1 MPGLD
6 IMLKLMEGMQQM
18 QRQILDHGASK
29 RSRSE
34 ERDEESMEYVRYNQ
48 EMPKLPEWDP
58 ETAPIDFSD
67 WLLVLTPVVG
77 DLSAT
82 SSEWWA
88 IVLESAKKWYEDHM
102 QMSPLER
109 LDHQALEPPEMKR
122 HKWGRL
128 EKRVSNLL
136 LAALPPSQKEEVIA
150 AKDLRVM
157 SILTKTM
164 LVFQPGGL
172 NEKSAILHAL
182 EAPPEATSVTQGL
195 LHLRR
200 WTRWKRRASEVGVSM
215 PDATILV
222 RGLNKMLRKILAA
235 NPHLEFRVNLVR
247 SNLMI
252 DTAPTYEKVSHFAQS
267 VLAELDSV
275 AYADRRKKDV
285 GDPKENVKMKKFEE
299 GGGKGK
305 GKSREDDQKE
315 DAQKTPCKFY
325 LTEGGCKKGRQC
337 TWSHDLKDDK
347 RRCYSCGSPA
357 HLSNAC
363 TVKNNQKDQGKPKI
377 ASAKKE
383 EDTGGLKSSDRGAPA
398 SPVPSDTVEVG
409 SSASGEETMKGL
421 LEEANKMLRSMATP
435 SEGDKLQKL
444 QRQLDELRSGGPQMK
459 VFRLSKMGT
468 ETHYGLLDSGATHPL
483 RGRWPKERLVAYP
496 DVPVTLAGGQEVK
509 MKLAPTGAIV
519 SQDPR
524 VEPIVPMGALMTQLG
539 CKLCWTLEGLEVEHP
554 SRGRLEVKMQGDCPM
569 VPRSIAL
576 DLIHELE
583 EKARRTFR
591 SLGVGE
597 DAEVKFI
604 QMLVESHP
612 VFEGVPKNIKEALVV
627 KPEETLKAFGN
638 RRRRKLW
645 RRRGM
650 VIHLFSGA
658 KDGYPL
664 QRAVK
669 EIGGDHRLLHEVDV
683 VHGEGGG
690 SDFGTAGI
698 AYGTALRAAF
708 DGSLK
713 ALIAGPPC
721 RTRSVLRHYKV
732 ENIPEMPRPIRA
744 WGQEFGLKELSDSER
759 EALEMD
765 DILMFRS
772 LMVYIVAEE
781 LRKME
786 GLEEEVG
793 FGMEQ
798 PTEPDYNED
807 VVSWWRTPQ
816 WKAMERSYKFAQQK
830 FLQSTLGALASKPTT
845 WAGNL
850 QLDLPEEQIWGR
862 KRQVEGL
869 SKEAICK
876 ASKALARWP
885 PLMMRLIAMKLQTK
899 IWKEEVTFRKL
910 SWQEHVAAGHAP
922 FRSDCMVCQRAAG
935 KEGHHKRSKLPPKVG
950 VLSVD
955 FAGPLKLAEDLF
967 RGSAKYLLIGAFVW
981 FANEK
986 EEEEPEIILDEEEKQ
1001 LELED
1006 EEAANQEGAEADD
1019 EREDEEEGRQDEVE
1033 EEKDDEEKEG
1043 EVEEREEV
1051 KTKVI
1056 KLAVP
1061 IPSRAKAVV
1070 QKAIAGM
1077 YIQLK
1082 SDGYQVSQLH
1092 SDMATEFRTE
1102 ELASWCRA
1110 RDIAQTFT
1118 AGNQP
1123 QSNGRAES
1131 TVAYV
1136 KSRLRRAL
1144 FAANV
1149 GVELW
1154 PIAARYRNEVFRKE
1168 GMGEKVK
1175 WPTFY
1180 SKVVVRKRFWRT
1192 RELEPTQ
1199 EVVRYLAP
1207 SWAYHG
1213 HWVLRPDGSQVLTRM
1228 VMHNLVEP
1236 PALQDWIALE
1246 DQLSPLEARWRI
1258 RGRLAARGLCL
1269 AEESE
1274 DEEQKLEEQKKVRR
1288 LIEEELTLA
1297 TEAEQDINSVVAVE
1311 GVVKLRQ
1318 CLERGGPEDE
1328 VLQTRIIPQ
1337 GEVRREIEVWR
1348 KPIQAELDALLRAK
1362 EALEAIPEKQ
1372 GEEWLKAGEAE
1383 LIPSKMVYSIKPD
1396 PMQLSGKRKAR
1407 IVACGN
1413 YAEDG
1418 YQAQDLYAGGA
1429 SAMGLRLSIALAA
1442 KFQWHGMVLDVKNA
1456 FLNAPMKLPKD
1467 GEKVK
1472 RALMRPPPML
1482 VQHNFCRADE
1492 LWWVKKAMYGYR
1504 VSPRLWSDH
1513 RDQELARLPVVVNG
1527 RRMRLVQLV
1536 SEPSLWKLLP
1546 EDGSMEQ
1553 EMVGLLV
1560 VYVDDVLSLGPP
1572 QVIAAMKE
1580 ALQSLWET
1588 STPELVGEQEAV
1600 RFLGGELWR
1609 EEKSGTWRITQ
1620 QAYIQDLLQRNG
1632 ALDQLKVRRTPMAK
1646 EIEEEEEAEIEEKEV
1661 KEAQRFMGEL
1671 VWVVTRSRPDLM
1683 LAVSKLSTA
1692 MAKHPR
1698 AVKKSVEH
1706 LWGYMKDTTTL
1717 GLVFKKEDVEEE
1729 ILKVF
1734 TDASFGEKPWG
1745 CILIHF

>member
-1 MPGLD
+1 MSPSGAMLSRRRHAAAQEDALAIEDGQLAIQDHQREGQGQPLEVNISTPDEPAEATKEVLTAGEPTSTAETSGLAGGGQMPGGSNVVTPSPIAATPEPLGNQQRWLNGPIGMPESLCPKPLEEHGEQSPLFSQGQLKALEEMQMRSPMLFHEGGRSSQNPWKTPEVRRPDFMQEEEMRSLKLQLEKERHQAKLMKDEFIKFMQFARQENATLKEELMIEKAMYQTPSEDGARAQQGRFEDGARAQQGRLEDGARAQQGRFEDGARAQQGRLEDGARAQQGRFEDGARAQQGRLEDGARAQQGSSEDGTKANQGLSAIPPGSKRQATLKEAFSKSPKFEEPKPSTEGGGVPGLD

-569 VPRSIAL
+569 VPRSVAL

-612 VFEGVPKNIKEALVV
+612 VFEGVPE
-627 KPEETLKAFGN
+627 
-638 RRRRKLW
+638 
-645 RRRGM
+645 
-650 VIHLFSGA
+650 H
-658 KDGYPL
+658 
-664 QRAVK
+664 Q
-669 EIGGDHRLLHEVDV
+669 
-683 VHGEGGG
+683 GG
-690 SDFGTAGI
+690 SCG
-698 AYGTALRAAF
+698 
-708 DGSLK
+708 
-713 ALIAGPPC
+713 
-721 RTRSVLRHYKV
+721 
-732 ENIPEMPRPIRA
+732 
-744 WGQEFGLKELSDSER
+744 
-759 EALEMD
+759 EARGD
-765 DILMFRS
+765 
-772 LMVYIVAEE
+772 AQ
-781 LRKME
+781 
-786 GLEEEVG
+786 G
-793 FGMEQ
+793 FWE
-798 PTEPDYNED
+798 
-807 VVSWWRTPQ
+807 S
-816 WKAMERSYKFAQQK
+816 
-830 FLQSTLGALASKPTT
+830 
-845 WAGNL
+845 
-850 QLDLPEEQIWGR
+850 
-862 KRQVEGL
+862 
-869 SKEAICK
+869 
-876 ASKALARWP
+876 
-885 PLMMRLIAMKLQTK
+885 
-899 IWKEEVTFRKL
+899 
-910 SWQEHVAAGHAP
+910 
-922 FRSDCMVCQRAAG
+922 
-935 KEGHHKRSKLPPKVG
+935 
-950 VLSVD
+950 
-955 FAGPLKLAEDLF
+955 
-967 RGSAKYLLIGAFVW
+967 
-981 FANEK
+981 
-986 EEEEPEIILDEEEKQ
+986 
-1001 LELED
+1001 
-1006 EEAANQEGAEADD
+1006 
-1019 EREDEEEGRQDEVE
+1019 
-1033 EEKDDEEKEG
+1033 EEKETL
-1043 EVEEREEV
+1043 EKER
-1051 KTKVI
+1051 
-1056 KLAVP
+1056 
-1061 IPSRAKAVV
+1061 
-1070 QKAIAGM
+1070 
-1077 YIQLK
+1077 
-1082 SDGYQVSQLH
+1082 
-1092 SDMATEFRTE
+1092 
-1102 ELASWCRA
+1102 
-1110 RDIAQTFT
+1110 
-1118 AGNQP
+1118 
-1123 QSNGRAES
+1123 NGD
-1131 TVAYV
+1131 T
-1136 KSRLRRAL
+1136 
-1144 FAANV
+1144 
-1149 GVELW
+1149 
-1154 PIAARYRNEVFRKE
+1154 
-1168 GMGEKVK
+1168 
-1175 WPTFY
+1175 
-1180 SKVVVRKRFWRT
+1180 
-1192 RELEPTQ
+1192 
-1199 EVVRYLAP
+1199 
-1207 SWAYHG
+1207 
-1213 HWVLRPDGSQVLTRM
+1213 
-1228 VMHNLVEP
+1228 
-1236 PALQDWIALE
+1236 
-1246 DQLSPLEARWRI
+1246 PL
-1258 RGRLAARGLCL
+1258 
-1269 AEESE
+1269 
-1274 DEEQKLEEQKKVRR
+1274 
-1288 LIEEELTLA
+1288 
-1297 TEAEQDINSVVAVE
+1297 
-1311 GVVKLRQ
+1311 
-1318 CLERGGPEDE
+1318 
-1328 VLQTRIIPQ
+1328 
-1337 GEVRREIEVWR
+1337 
-1348 KPIQAELDALLRAK
+1348 
-1362 EALEAIPEKQ
+1362 
-1372 GEEWLKAGEAE
+1372 
-1383 LIPSKMVYSIKPD
+1383 
-1396 PMQLSGKRKAR
+1396 
-1407 IVACGN
+1407 
-1413 YAEDG
+1413 
-1418 YQAQDLYAGGA
+1418 
-1429 SAMGLRLSIALAA
+1429 
-1442 KFQWHGMVLDVKNA
+1442 
-1456 FLNAPMKLPKD
+1456 
-1467 GEKVK
+1467 
-1472 RALMRPPPML
+1472 
-1482 VQHNFCRADE
+1482 
-1492 LWWVKKAMYGYR
+1492 
-1504 VSPRLWSDH
+1504 LWSKGWVS
-1513 RDQELARLPVVVNG
+1513 ASKG
-1527 RRMRLVQLV
+1527 R
-1536 SEPSLWKLLP
+1536 
-1546 EDGSMEQ
+1546 
-1553 EMVGLLV
+1553 
-1560 VYVDDVLSLGPP
+1560 
-1572 QVIAAMKE
+1572 
-1580 ALQSLWET
+1580 
-1588 STPELVGEQEAV
+1588 
-1600 RFLGGELWR
+1600 
-1609 EEKSGTWRITQ
+1609 
-1620 QAYIQDLLQRNG
+1620 
-1632 ALDQLKVRRTPMAK
+1632 
-1646 EIEEEEEAEIEEKEV
+1646 
-1661 KEAQRFMGEL
+1661 
-1671 VWVVTRSRPDLM
+1671 
-1683 LAVSKLSTA
+1683 
-1692 MAKHPR
+1692 
-1698 AVKKSVEH
+1698 
-1706 LWGYMKDTTTL
+1706 
-1717 GLVFKKEDVEEE
+1717 
-1729 ILKVF
+1729 
-1734 TDASFGEKPWG
+1734 
-1745 CILIHF
+1745 